1 MKEKVLQKK
10 EEEIQWKQK
19 GKIIRKKKDQV
30 LQKTNGEMF

>member
-19 GKIIRKKKDQV
+19 GKIIRKKKDEV

>member
-19 GKIIRKKKDQV
+19 GKMIRKMKDEV
-30 LQKTNGEMF
+30 LQKTNEEMF